1 MVAADRLRL
10 VPAHLPRRHAAGVLI
25 PPDPVDDR
33 AHRNAELGRRPM
45 PRQAARQHRRNDTLA
60 KINRI
65 KVFHLMLPPPQP
77 DPSITTSPI
86 RESQCDSSRSHPAL
100 AAYASD
106 RSRAL

>member
-65 KVFHLMLPPPQP
+65 RFSHLMLTPLPASTLNHNKSDSGPPMRFKPKSP
-77 DPSITTSPI
+77 RSSASTGGSPST
-86 RESQCDSSRSHPAL
+86 R
-100 AAYASD
+100 
-106 RSRAL
+106 